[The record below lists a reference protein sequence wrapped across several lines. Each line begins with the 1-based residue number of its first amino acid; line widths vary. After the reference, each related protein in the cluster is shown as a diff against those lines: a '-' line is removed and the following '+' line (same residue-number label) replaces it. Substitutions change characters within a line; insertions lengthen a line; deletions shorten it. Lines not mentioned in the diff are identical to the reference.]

1 MQNMMKAFICLVE
14 SRATKKG
21 IVVESKFGFISGLF
35 IFYLL
40 TFDLRIRAEERIKA

>member
-21 IVVESKFGFISGLF
+21 LVVESKFGFPSGVISGF
-35 IFYLL
+35 IITLDF
-40 TFDLRIRAEERIKA
+40 RIRTEERINA